1 LKQNGNRCVT
11 PADTTFGST
20 AGLVRRALSNPS
32 DYMPDFIIDIFEPII
47 IFFIVILHPRV
58 PSLAI
63 PVLIIAKC
71 LFISHFF
78 RPSGIPAIIIV
89 IFDMSAPEHDIIS
102 ADAGPKART
111 AVARTVKKT
120 IAHFIVNLMRENR

>member
-1 LKQNGNRCVT
+1 
-11 PADTTFGST
+11 
-20 AGLVRRALSNPS
+20 
-32 DYMPDFIIDIFEPII
+32 MPDFIIDIFEPII

-78 RPSGIPAIIIV
+78 GPSGIPPIIVV

-102 ADAGPKART
+102 ADAGMKART
-111 AVARTVKKT
+111 AAARTVKEA
-120 IAHFIVNLMRENR
+120 IAYFIVNLMRENR

>member
-1 LKQNGNRCVT
+1 
-11 PADTTFGST
+11 
-20 AGLVRRALSNPS
+20 
-32 DYMPDFIIDIFEPII
+32 MPDFIIDIFEPII

-78 RPSGIPAIIIV
+78 GPSGIPPIIVV
-89 IFDMSAPEHDIIS
+89 IFDISASEHDIIP
-102 ADAGPKART
+102 ADAGLKART
-111 AVARTVKKT
+111 AVAKTVKET
-120 IAHFIVNLMRENR
+120 IAYFIVNLMRENRWNCPHRQN